1 MKKRKQGDELRAGIF
16 VLAGVLVFTAA
27 IFLLG
32 QKSALFTRTT
42 SLFVEFND
50 ISGLVVGAP
59 VRLAGLEVGT
69 VAAISLP
76 EALAE
81 KRARVHLVVQSRVM
95 PRMRADSEAFID
107 SAGLLGDKVVNIS
120 MGSPRAAGLA
130 DGATLKTGQPIG
142 FEALSGSLN
151 RTVHSLVNITGAV
164 EGMVTQERTEQL
176 QVDVARIAA
185 SLANILGEV
194 EDGDGLLHRVIYDQR
209 YADHVG
215 VILTQARATA
225 EKANRAMG
233 RVDAVLA
240 EVEHGDGTMHEL
252 VYGADGKRALASLG
266 AAAQELS
273 DVVSEVKNG
282 EGVLHA
288 LVYEQGHDRFLDDL
302 NQISAVLRGM
312 VEDVDKGRG
321 TFGGLLRDPTV
332 YEDLKS
338 LLGNVKRNVVFKA
351 LVRFTM
357 ENEQLRRAD
366 EAPAINADSQGP
378 AKGASSRQD
387 DRADSLRE

>member
-1 MKKRKQGDELRAGIF
+1 MKHARQGNELRAGIF
-16 VLAGVLVFTAA
+16 LLAGVLVFTVA

-42 SLFVEFND
+42 SLFVEFKD

-76 EALAE
+76 EQLE
-81 KRARVHLVVQSRVM
+81 EQRARVRLVVQSRFM
-95 PRMRADSEAFID
+95 PRIRRDSEAFID

-120 MGSPRAAGLA
+120 MGSPAAPALA
-130 DGATLKTGQPIG
+130 EGAMLKTGQPIG

-151 RTVHSLVNITGAV
+151 QTVHSLVNITGAV
-164 EGMVTQERTEQL
+164 EGMVTQERTERL
-176 QVDVARIAA
+176 QVDLARIAA

-194 EDGDGLLHRVIYDQR
+194 EGGDGLLHRLIYDQR
-209 YADHVG
+209 YADQAG
-215 VILTQARATA
+215 AILTQARATA

-240 EVEHGDGTMHEL
+240 EVEQGDGTMHAL

-266 AAAQELS
+266 AAAQEIS

-302 NQISAVLRGM
+302 NQMSAALRRM

-321 TFGGLLRDPTV
+321 TLGGLLRDPTV

-338 LLGNVKRNVVFKA
+338 VLGNVKRNVVFKA

-357 ENEQLRRAD
+357 ENEQLRRAEQAPEV
-366 EAPAINADSQGP
+366 EAQRVSGSTSPPS
-378 AKGASSRQD
+378 K
-387 DRADSLRE
+387 